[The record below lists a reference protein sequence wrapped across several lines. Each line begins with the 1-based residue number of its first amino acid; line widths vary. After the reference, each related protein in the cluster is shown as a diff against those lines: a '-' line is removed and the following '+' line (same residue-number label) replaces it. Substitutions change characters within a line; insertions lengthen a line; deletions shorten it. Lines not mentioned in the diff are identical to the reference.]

1 MSGPRLCSLRIPNG
15 SGNVLIDN
23 IEADSTPVIYTRRSR
38 FLDEE
43 LDENKDIITTSQYPT
58 VNGTA
63 DQRTYHKI
71 SMLMSDGVVA
81 NMPNDLN
88 ATLNKTNHKMHD
100 VTFDLNAMEIAQN
113 YDEHNQ
119 MRDECDQPNQKY
131 CTNTTHMPKDS
142 INGLDIGFN
151 CLTLN
156 DHDLSQN
163 GAFGQPMNDSI
174 DMNDVIDLKE
184 HIDAT
189 DKQQNQ
195 FLHMHQFRQSHQMSL
210 VDDTSLLRRQQ
221 LSRVAEWV
229 QNNTC
234 LSNTDT
240 DYKSITKLN
249 NNSDEISNRSVDRNI
264 KSLSMI
270 NNLTNNDLDVGK
282 HLLRNICEQDM

>member
-43 LDENKDIITTSQYPT
+43 LDETKDIITTSPYPA
-58 VNGTA
+58 VNDSA
-63 DQRTYHKI
+63 EQRTYHKI

-81 NMPNDLN
+81 TMQNDSN
-88 ATLNKTNHKMHD
+88 PEMHMTNHKIRD
-100 VTFDLNAMEIAQN
+100 PTSDLNSMDIAQN
-113 YDEHNQ
+113 YDEHNR

-131 CTNTTHMPKDS
+131 CTNTTHIPNDA
-142 INGLDIGFN
+142 IGLDRGFN
-151 CLTLN
+151 GLTLN
-156 DHDLSQN
+156 DHDLIQN
-163 GAFGQPMNDSI
+163 GAFGQPMNDPI
-174 DMNDVIDLKE
+174 GINDVNDLKE
-184 HIDAT
+184 QIDAA

-195 FLHMHQFRQSHQMSL
+195 FLHMHQFRQSHQLSL

-229 QNNTC
+229 QNNNHEAC
-234 LSNTDT
+234 IGNPDT

-249 NNSDEISNRSVDRNI
+249 NNSDEISNRSVDRSF

-270 NNLTNNDLDVGK
+270 NCNNLTSDDLEVGK
-282 HLLRNICEQDM
+282 HFRA